1 MRRLHEASQIA
12 CARQALRNA
21 SDAGEK
27 IVLLRTAL
35 TAKEF
40 GAELSCF
47 LCRPLRVKMFK
58 ICEASRL
65 GRAELRIDIFA
76 ERDA

>member
-1 MRRLHEASQIA
+1 MMPVAVGGGKMQ
-12 CARQALRNA
+12 
-21 SDAGEK
+21 

-35 TAKEF
+35 TAREL

-47 LCRPLRVKMFK
+47 LCRPLRAKMFK
-58 ICEASRL
+58 ICEASRP

-76 ERDA
+76 ESDA